1 MLFTNCNKYVTIILG
16 VNMEDKQKFID
27 REKELID
34 LEYDLIEQFIKIR
47 KGKHITQDEL
57 SKMSQVIR
65 QTINRIENYIT
76 SPGVNTMIKL
86 LEPLGYTLKIV
97 PLENKG
103 DE

>member
-1 MLFTNCNKYVTIILG
+1 MFTDCNKYVTIMLG
-16 VNMEDKQKFID
+16 VNMEDRQEYID
-27 REKELID
+27 REKLLMD
-34 LEYDLIEQFIKIR
+34 LEYKLIEQFISIR
-47 KGKHITQDEL
+47 KDNHITQDEL
-57 SKMSQVIR
+57 SKMSKVIR

-97 PLENKG
+97 PLNDKG

>member
-1 MLFTNCNKYVTIILG
+1 MFTDCNKYVTIMLG
-16 VNMEDKQKFID
+16 VNMEDRQEYID
-27 REKELID
+27 REKLLMD
-34 LEYDLIEQFIKIR
+34 LEYRLIEQFISIR
-47 KGKHITQDEL
+47 KDNHITQDEL
-57 SKMSQVIR
+57 SKMSKVIR

-97 PLENKG
+97 PLNDKG